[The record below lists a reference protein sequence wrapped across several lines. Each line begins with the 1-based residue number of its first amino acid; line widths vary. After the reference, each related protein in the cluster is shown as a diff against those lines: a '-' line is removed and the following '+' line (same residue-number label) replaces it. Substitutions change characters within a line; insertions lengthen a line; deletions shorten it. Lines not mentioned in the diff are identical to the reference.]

1 MEERERW
8 LMHGEI
14 HRYKKMGLKIAQIAR
29 NLGITRNTVYSYL
42 NFTPEEVLTLNGG
55 NRRKK
60 LDDYEDIIVSWLRMF
75 PDLSAA
81 QIHDWLLERKY
92 HIDVCEST
100 VRNYV
105 RNLREIH
112 NIPKK
117 VESRSYEAIEDPP
130 MGKQAQIDFGED
142 KFEDQYGKIV
152 KKYFIAFVLSN
163 SRHKYVEWLDKPFTT
178 ASTINAHENAFQFF
192 GGMPEELVYDQDK
205 LILISENYGDLILTY
220 EFSAYRN
227 DKGFSIHMLR
237 KSDPES
243 KGRIENVVG
252 YVKKNF
258 SKNRTFY
265 SIEKLNEDCIAWL
278 KRTGNGKVHETT
290 KKIPAEVHHI
300 EKQYLRPTSQKTPYK
315 PSSSISALIRKNNT
329 VLYKS
334 NRYSLPPETYDGT
347 DKYALLETDGDTL
360 IIKDTETGEEI
371 TRHQVC
377 YEKGKLIK
385 KTSHERDRSK
395 GIQAYMENVEKILGG
410 GEKAKEFLTGI
421 YKDKSRYIRDQLQL
435 IKEKAEDKDG
445 ATIEKALD
453 YCLKYRLYS
462 ASCFKDAIFH
472 FQKESPE
479 VEELPIIKPLHESS
493 IKNLK
498 VKPQV
503 RDLEVYQNIA
513 LERSYEH

>member
-152 KKYFIAFVLSN
+152 KKHFIAFVLSN

-237 KSDPES
+237 VSVKLYPHSQITS
-243 KGRIENVVG
+243 FIG
-252 YVKKNF
+252 YSN
-258 SKNRTFY
+258 
-265 SIEKLNEDCIAWL
+265 
-278 KRTGNGKVHETT
+278 
-290 KKIPAEVHHI
+290 HH
-300 EKQYLRPTSQKTPYK
+300 P
-315 PSSSISALIRKNNT
+315 
-329 VLYKS
+329 
-334 NRYSLPPETYDGT
+334 
-347 DKYALLETDGDTL
+347 
-360 IIKDTETGEEI
+360 
-371 TRHQVC
+371 
-377 YEKGKLIK
+377 
-385 KTSHERDRSK
+385 
-395 GIQAYMENVEKILGG
+395 
-410 GEKAKEFLTGI
+410 
-421 YKDKSRYIRDQLQL
+421 
-435 IKEKAEDKDG
+435 
-445 ATIEKALD
+445 
-453 YCLKYRLYS
+453 
-462 ASCFKDAIFH
+462 
-472 FQKESPE
+472 
-479 VEELPIIKPLHESS
+479 
-493 IKNLK
+493 
-498 VKPQV
+498 
-503 RDLEVYQNIA
+503 
-513 LERSYEH
+513 